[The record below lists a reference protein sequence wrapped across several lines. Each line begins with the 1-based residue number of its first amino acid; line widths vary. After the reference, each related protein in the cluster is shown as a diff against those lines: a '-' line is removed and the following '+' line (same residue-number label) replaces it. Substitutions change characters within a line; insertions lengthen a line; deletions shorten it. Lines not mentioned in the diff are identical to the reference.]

1 MTGFAFYS
9 CEDVVDNPAKDPAQ
23 SWNYSV
29 SVKFENF
36 DFTAQPTDPVTGET
50 NVYKVPTTLYVLN
63 EEKTLMGTI
72 TTETAPA
79 ADSKTYATYAGT
91 LTGSI
96 GNNLIITTKIGNDLD
111 KQDGTL
117 ASAIKNGIVQTA
129 EVPIKIYNANSG
141 TLTTAAAKMENT
153 SAIAQ
158 VHTNQLN
165 GGDKVKFS
173 DESKSFEWTVNEDFK
188 VDINDWWNTTTIY
201 IAIPTNGDP
210 EAEYTISTDGVNG
223 YTLGATFDN
232 TNLPLNTGK
241 LSGDLGFIGF
251 EALGID
257 LTKWDTY
264 QREVNNATGTTNLSQ
279 WINDDKTFIITQS
292 GEKAIDANVVVR
304 GNGGENVAVIL
315 NNIRLEKNNYFE
327 ISNGAT
333 FDITLIG
340 ENKFEMLN
348 LNSPFTK
355 KGDGT
360 WKFNQLNIGGGQYWD
375 GQKNIP
381 YAAEYTINEDIDLKH
396 LSASNGAKLT
406 IADGKKVSVINE
418 ESRAIS
424 VYYAT
429 FNIGKGATL
438 NAESKAKNERVI
450 NIEYAD
456 FNVGEGATVSAQGYK
471 DGYAMYLNNNNDNAT
486 NQKLNVN
493 IGKNATVNLIG
504 GTAES
509 FGRGMYIRNYYNATT
524 NITLDEGAIL
534 NATGIDRQA
543 IYCYSNNSNSAY
555 EDNSS
560 VNFMIAKGAKITA
573 EETADGPGFYAAVS
587 GGKINFD
594 GEGTFEAKSKGGYG
608 MAFYNSSNFF
618 FNGGNIIAIGGKDN
632 PAIYGNTFTI
642 GEKVTSFKAQKGA
655 TATLYIS
662 NGGTETPLENLVAD
676 KTKFNDETADGART
690 ITPKAE

>member
-9 CEDVVDNPAKDPAQ
+9 CEDVVDNPAQDPAQ

-29 SVKFENF
+29 SVKFDNF
-36 DFTAQPTDPVTGET
+36 DLSAAPGGLT
-50 NVYKVPTTLYVLN
+50 YKAPTTLYVLN
-63 EEKTLMGTI
+63 EENTLMGTI
-72 TTETAPA
+72 TTEAAPA

-96 GNNLIITTKIGNDLD
+96 GNNLILATKIGNDLA

-117 ASAIKNGIVQTA
+117 ESAIENGIVQTA

-141 TLTTAAAKMENT
+141 TLTTAAAKMENKT
-153 SAIAQ
+153 AIAYTASWQ
-158 VHTNQLN
+158 IK
-165 GGDKVKFS
+165 GGDKIAVVA
-173 DESKSFEWTVNEDFK
+173 DDQAFEWTAYEEFDPNKSADL
-188 VDINDWWNTTTIY
+188 Y
-201 IAIPTNGDP
+201 IAIPTNTNP
-210 EAEYTISTDGVNG
+210 EAEYTISSDSKDG
-223 YTLGATFDN
+223 YSRGASFKLADWPTIV
-232 TNLPLNTGK
+232 TGKVSTWIGWLPLNETGV
-241 LSGDLGFIGF
+241 
-251 EALGID
+251 D
-257 LTKWDTY
+257 LTKWEAY
-264 QREVNNATGTTNLSQ
+264 QRETNKATGTLNFNK

-292 GEKAIDANVVVR
+292 GEKAIDANVVAI
-304 GNGGENVAVIL
+304 GNGGKNVAVTL

-327 ISNGAT
+327 ISNGAK
-333 FDITLIG
+333 FAITLIG
-340 ENKFEMLN
+340 ENKFEALN

-360 WKFNQLNIGGGQYWD
+360 WKFNQLNIGGNTSWD
-375 GQKNIP
+375 GSKYVVD
-381 YAAEYTINEDIDLKH
+381 YAAEYTIDEDLNLKH

-418 ESRAIS
+418 EGNRAIS
-424 VYYAT
+424 VYRAT

-438 NAESKAKNERVI
+438 KAESKAKNQRVI
-450 NIEYAD
+450 NIECAD
-456 FNVGEGATVSAQGYK
+456 FNIGESATVSAQGYK
-471 DGYAMYLNNNNDNAT
+471 DGYAMYLYNDNNNAT

-509 FGRGMYIRNYYNATT
+509 FGRGMYIRNKYNATT

-543 IYCYSNNSNSAY
+543 IYCYSDNDNSAY

-573 EETADGPGFYAAVS
+573 EETADGQAFYAAVS

-594 GEGTFEAKSKGGYG
+594 GEGTLEAKSKGGYG
-608 MAFYNSSNFF
+608 MTLYNSDKFF

-632 PAIYGNTFTI
+632 PAISGNPFTI
-642 GEKVTSFKAQKGA
+642 GEKITSFKAQKGA

-662 NGGTETPLENLVAD
+662 NGGTETPLEKLVANKD
-676 KTKFNDETADGART
+676 KFNDDTADGVRT
-690 ITPKAE
+690 ITPKPAAK